1 MSCKGFLQFLLEVIN
16 FVFLLLGLAM
26 IGYGIYMVVTYDSSA
41 YPSDMSYFIYKSSPS
56 PQSLSPLDS
65 NDIEYTIYEQNFEY
79 KVDDNRHAYKSSRE
93 SSPLSTPP
101 SPPLVSSWYL
111 TSNVMCLHP
120 SICML

>member
-16 FVFLLLGLAM
+16 FVFLLCGLAM
-26 IGYGIYMVVTYDSSA
+26 IGYGIFMVVTYDSSS

-65 NDIEYTIYEQNFEY
+65 NDIEYKIYEQNFEY
-79 KVDDNRHAYKSSRE
+79 KVDDTRHEYKLSRE